1 MHAIQKT
8 DEKNHDIY
16 PIVKNEQHSKWIL
29 FCWKMINP
37 HMHRVNLLITGIK
50 VASISLDR

>member
-1 MHAIQKT
+1 MHAIRKT
-8 DEKNHDIY
+8 NEKNPDIY
-16 PIVKNEQHSKWIL
+16 PVVKNEQHSKWIL

>member
-16 PIVKNEQHSKWIL
+16 PVVKNEQHSKLIL